1 MFKFKNKK
9 PPKKEQIKKLQKEN
23 ERLVKIL
30 YNDRNMGPYCKRCK
44 HFLATD
50 FYDLYG
56 GLCLLNVNCND
67 FAREDGDK
75 N

>member
-1 MFKFKNKK
+1 MFKLKNKK
-9 PPKKEQIKKLQKEN
+9 PSKKEQIEKLQKEN